1 MKSTMVQEVP
11 APEPL
16 AEKKG
21 MFKSF
26 VDDVKMAA
34 RNLMEDSRRGHSTK
48 IEIDGSED
56 LAEVYTEVTRTERK
70 KAHAHVVWKIKNTSA
85 RFPLIANL

>member
-1 MKSTMVQEVP
+1 MVQEVP
-11 APEPL
+11 VQEPV

-34 RNLMEDSRRGHSTK
+34 KHLMEDNRGGHSTK
-48 IEIDGSED
+48 IVIAGSED
-56 LAEVYTEVTRTERK
+56 LAEVYTEVTRTDRK